1 MSSYG
6 KKNYAKLSVPND
18 SVEIQSQIILS
29 SKVSRIY
36 IFDTVISK

>member
-1 MSSYG
+1 MSFNG

-36 IFDTVISK
+36 IFVTVISK